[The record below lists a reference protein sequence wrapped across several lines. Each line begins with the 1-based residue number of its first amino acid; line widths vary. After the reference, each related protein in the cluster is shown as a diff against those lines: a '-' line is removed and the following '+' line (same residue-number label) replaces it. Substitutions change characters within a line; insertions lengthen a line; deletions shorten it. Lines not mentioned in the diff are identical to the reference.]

1 MDRRAFVRGLF
12 GVAAAAAVLGAATGE
27 AAAAPLPVQKPEAAP
42 QEENRT
48 EADYRPD
55 VDGVPSSGNVQYY
68 YRRRRPV
75 VWRRR
80 RRVYRRRYVYR
91 RPIYRTRPV
100 YRRRVYYRRPIYVR
114 PRYYWGLSERS
125 GSTKGILPA

>member
-12 GVAAAAAVLGAATGE
+12 GVAAATAVLGAAANE
-27 AAAAPLPVQKPEAAP
+27 AEAAPLPVQKLETAP
-42 QEENRT
+42 QEDNRT

-55 VDGVPSSGNVQYY
+55 VDGLPNSENVQYY

-80 RRVYRRRYVYR
+80 RVYR
-91 RPIYRTRPV
+91 RPIYRRRPV
-100 YRRRVYYRRPIYVR
+100 YRRRVYYRRPMYVR
-114 PRYYWGLSERS
+114 PRFFW
-125 GSTKGILPA
+125 